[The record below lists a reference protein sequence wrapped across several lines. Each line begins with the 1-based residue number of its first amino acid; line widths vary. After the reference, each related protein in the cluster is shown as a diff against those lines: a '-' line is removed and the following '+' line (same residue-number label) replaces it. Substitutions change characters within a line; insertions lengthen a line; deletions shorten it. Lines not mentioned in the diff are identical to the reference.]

1 MTQQSTH
8 EKSPQ
13 PQSVP
18 SAEPRRSWLTR
29 RLENANS
36 VAFVVFG
43 GLTAFC
49 VYFSMYAFRKPYAAG
64 TYEVVEGWT
73 IDFGFKELLVI
84 SQILGY
90 ALSKVIG
97 IKIISE
103 MKPSRR
109 APAILLLIG
118 ISMVGLVLFAILPAD
133 VKFLGLFLN
142 GLPLGMIWGLVFG
155 YLEGRRTTEILGA
168 ILSASFIVSSGVV
181 KSVAI
186 MLMNA
191 GVSEFWMPAATG
203 ALFLPILFVSVWGLS
218 QLPAPTAADVAA
230 RTERPPMNA
239 AQRRA
244 FLKAWGPGLAL
255 LVLGY
260 VLLTVFRDFRDDFA
274 VEIWAG
280 LGFRDD
286 PGVLTASEIPIA
298 IVTLLVF
305 AGLVLIKDNRVAFLT
320 VQAMS
325 LVGAV
330 LMGASAL
337 GFIMGVLSPLQ
348 LMIGAGAG
356 LYIGYMPFNAMLFER
371 MIAATKTLANAGFL
385 IYIADASGYLGTVGL
400 LVYKNVFA
408 KEVEWLQVYLVGAF
422 VTSGVCLVF
431 FLCAMAYFAKRIPRR
446 STGFTSAPPRV
457 SAPARVPVPA
467 V

>member
-1 MTQQSTH
+1 
-8 EKSPQ
+8 
-13 PQSVP
+13 
-18 SAEPRRSWLTR
+18 
-29 RLENANS
+29 
-36 VAFVVFG
+36 
-43 GLTAFC
+43 
-49 VYFSMYAFRKPYAAG
+49 
-64 TYEVVEGWT
+64 
-73 IDFGFKELLVI
+73 
-84 SQILGY
+84 
-90 ALSKVIG
+90 
-97 IKIISE
+97 
-103 MKPSRR
+103 
-109 APAILLLIG
+109 
-118 ISMVGLVLFAILPAD
+118 
-133 VKFLGLFLN
+133 
-142 GLPLGMIWGLVFG
+142 
-155 YLEGRRTTEILGA
+155 
-168 ILSASFIVSSGVV
+168 
-181 KSVAI
+181 
-186 MLMNA
+186 
-191 GVSEFWMPAATG
+191 
-203 ALFLPILFVSVWGLS
+203 
-218 QLPAPTAADVAA
+218 
-230 RTERPPMNA
+230 MNA
-239 AQRRA
+239 AQRRT

-320 VQAMS
+320 VQARS

-431 FLCAMAYFAKRIPRR
+431 FLCAMGLLRQADPAPQHRVHERPAARLGPGARARARGLARR
-446 STGFTSAPPRV
+446 LRPG
-457 SAPARVPVPA
+457 ARHDPIA
-467 V
+467 IAGAS